1 MLVDYQNWIG
11 FVNNHKFPGEFFS
24 RFFLMLSASS
34 HQDNVTKINNSL
46 DALLWDTWDKQDEWV
61 SHVILTSWKT
71 CGCSTLVMYN
81 LQFVICL
88 DVPLYTSWNMFWT
101 WERVQVCFAHQ
112 FSSISR
118 ILNLWIDVWL
128 NNNLILIIDLKK
140 KKGCKE
146 ALFESRENLFQ
157 CEHWIKKP
165 TFLRCRAFSW
175 AVPIWATRRCR
186 FINLLLCS
194 VLLFRPFAL
203 LNLLFAF
210 GATNRPLHKR
220 NENVTFDYII
230 DRELRFSLLCLTCP
244 KL

>member
-1 MLVDYQNWIG
+1 MSG
-11 FVNNHKFPGEFFS
+11 CP
-24 RFFLMLSASS
+24 
-34 HQDNVTKINNSL
+34 
-46 DALLWDTWDKQDEWV
+46 ALHFME
-61 SHVILTSWKT
+61 HVL
-71 CGCSTLVMYN
+71 
-81 LQFVICL
+81 
-88 DVPLYTSWNMFWT
+88 NMFWT
-101 WERVQVCFAHQ
+101 WERVQIFFAHQ
-112 FSSISR
+112 FSSLEML
-118 ILNLWIDVWL
+118 LNLWTDVWL
-128 NNNLILIIDLKK
+128 NNIYFL

-146 ALFESRENLFQ
+146 ALFESRENVFQ
-157 CEHWIKKP
+157 CEHWIKTP
-165 TFLRCRAFSW
+165 TFLWRRAFSW

-210 GATNRPLHKR
+210 GATDRPLHKR